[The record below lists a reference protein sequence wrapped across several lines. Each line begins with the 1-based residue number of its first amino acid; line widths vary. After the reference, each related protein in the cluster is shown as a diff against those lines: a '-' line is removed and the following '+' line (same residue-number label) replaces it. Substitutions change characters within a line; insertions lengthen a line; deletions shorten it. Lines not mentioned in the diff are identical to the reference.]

1 MGELEATDSQEENSG
16 GARVGARERLGTAL
30 LLTEIR
36 KKADSESVQKM
47 SQEMYKAI
55 HNVQR
60 RLLEEQNR
68 LVSRFGGGRGESPPP
83 AFMGIV
89 EALNKVRECQ
99 VTIQSNQDLAISLQT
114 TTNRLLGNAVEHL
127 EEKTLDM
134 LMKNSMSDAKA
145 LSSCNT

>member
-1 MGELEATDSQEENSG
+1 
-16 GARVGARERLGTAL
+16 
-30 LLTEIR
+30 
-36 KKADSESVQKM
+36 M

-68 LVSRFGGGRGESPPP
+68 LVSRFGGGKEESPPP

-127 EEKTLDM
+127 EETAQFAADGGNGDDLEETAQFAADGG
-134 LMKNSMSDAKA
+134 N
-145 LSSCNT
+145 